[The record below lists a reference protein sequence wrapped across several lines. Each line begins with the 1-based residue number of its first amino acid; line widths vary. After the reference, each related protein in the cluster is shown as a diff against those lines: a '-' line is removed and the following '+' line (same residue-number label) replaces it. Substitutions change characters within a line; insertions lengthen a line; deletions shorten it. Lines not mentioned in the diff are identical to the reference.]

1 MEGSVI
7 TKAEEVELQ
16 ALALDHTYIGDI
28 IDVDRRIV
36 WLCRDRA
43 EARKLGTMEAHP
55 VVILLMLVS
64 ECLEDFG
71 SIVLAID
78 RSLGA

>member
-7 TKAEEVELQ
+7 TEAEEVELQ
-16 ALALDHTYIGDI
+16 ALALDHPYIGDI

-43 EARKLGTMEAHP
+43 EARELGTMEAHP

-71 SIVLAID
+71 RIVLTID